1 MFVRSKIINYNMP
14 KYGIPSTTTSTTQ
27 ASTTTTSTT
36 TTIPP
41 CVNPLLQLVSNDILS
56 LINISESAVE
66 NAIQVILDS
75 GIVLSPNCN
84 ICCPDCGDF
93 YSLSAISGFGGL
105 AEQPALS
112 PLYPCCLDYVELE
125 PIFAPPPFDIPIGP
139 TIPCPS
145 NPKTFDV
152 AIQNII
158 TEIGTPAYNAYL
170 LPDGIIEYSSLGKSS
185 GLYTLVQAVLASP
198 YYSPVLLL
206 TVIKTIRD
214 RGVVVYCDRGIHV
227 TASIETFYKYI
238 EAVG

>member
-1 MFVRSKIINYNMP
+1 MFVRSKIIDYTMR

-27 ASTTTTSTT
+27 ASTTTSTT

-41 CVNPLLQLVSNDILS
+41 CVNPLLQLVSDDILS
-56 LINISESAVE
+56 LINVNEAAVE
-66 NAIQVILDS
+66 NAIRSRLDK
-75 GIVLSPNCN
+75 GIVLNPNCN
-84 ICCPDCGDF
+84 KCCPDCGDF

-105 AEQPALS
+105 AEQPALE

-139 TIPCPS
+139 PIPCPS
-145 NPKTFDV
+145 SPKTFDV

-185 GLYTLVQAVLASP
+185 GLYVLVQAILASS

-214 RGVVVYCDRGIHV
+214 RGVVVFCAQGTHL
-227 TASIETFYKYI
+227 TSSIETFYKYI
-238 EAVG
+238 EPVG